1 MSTSLF
7 HPFGLYIT
15 LHQVFI
21 NSNFNVF
28 NVFSLSCVK
37 KHPHQIMLKIYQKK
51 KTLVMM
57 HKREIQL
64 YCRLWMRPV
73 GKVHFAGK
81 SLKYWYVQQ
90 NLKITFCNRNSCLII
105 QNSWSEKTRKSHW
118 KKTLLRAFSVKFQAY
133 LYKIKASPLGWL
145 PLKTKA

>member
-1 MSTSLF
+1 MFLMFFPYLT
-7 HPFGLYIT
+7 
-15 LHQVFI
+15 
-21 NSNFNVF
+21 
-28 NVFSLSCVK
+28 CVK

-57 HKREIQL
+57 HKGEIQL

-105 QNSWSEKTRKSHW
+105 QNS
-118 KKTLLRAFSVKFQAY
+118 
-133 LYKIKASPLGWL
+133 
-145 PLKTKA
+145 